1 MGFLS
6 GVITGVA
13 VAAGAAAWYMSRS
26 GAKVREQYQFEQRL
40 GEIGDQLEARTRDI
54 QGTVNAQLAEM
65 RSKGQEATD
74 AVESAASTNGHG
86 AGEALDDRTAA
97 EAAAEV
103 QAEAEAMTT
112 KVKKAAKDA
121 TS

>member
-40 GEIGDQLEARTRDI
+40 GEIGDQLETRSREI
-54 QGTVNAQLAEM
+54 QGTVNAQIAEM
-65 RSKGQEATD
+65 RSKGQEAAD
-74 AVESAASTNGHG
+74 AVESAASTNGQG
-86 AGEALDDRTAA
+86 ATATLDAA
-97 EAAAEV
+97 EASAAEV
-103 QAEAEAMTT
+103 AAEAEALTT

-121 TS
+121 TD

>member
-40 GEIGDQLEARTRDI
+40 GEIGDQFEARTKDI

-65 RSKGQEATD
+65 RSKGQD
-74 AVESAASTNGHG
+74 AADAAESAASTNGHG
-86 AGEALDDRTAA
+86 AGEALDAA
-97 EAAAEV
+97 QATAAEV

-121 TS
+121 TD

>member
-13 VAAGAAAWYMSRS
+13 IAAGAAAWYMSRS

-40 GEIGDQLEARTRDI
+40 GEIGDQLDTRAREI
-54 QGTVNAQLAEM
+54 QGTVNAQIAEI
-65 RSKGQEATD
+65 RSKSEEATD
-74 AVESAASTNGHG
+74 AAASTNGHG
-86 AGEALDDRTAA
+86 AGEALDAA
-97 EAAAEV
+97 QATAAEV

-121 TS
+121 AGTDAG